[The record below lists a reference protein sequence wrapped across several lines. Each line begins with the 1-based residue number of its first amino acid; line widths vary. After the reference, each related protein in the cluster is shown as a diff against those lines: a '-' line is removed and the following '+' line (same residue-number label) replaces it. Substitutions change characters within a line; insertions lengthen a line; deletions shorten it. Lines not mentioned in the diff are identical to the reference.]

1 MNTFRGDTTV
11 RLSANSYMEVPLNK
25 QYIQTLFSY
34 NQWAKEKILETTA
47 RLSHE
52 EYMTTG
58 EFPHRNLHAVLTH
71 TLFAEWIWRNRWMGV
86 SPTTRLKPEDFP
98 TFDVLKIRWHAED
111 VELMKFVENVTD
123 DQLNNPFQYSSTE
136 GIRYENILWES
147 MAHVIN
153 HGTQHRSEA
162 AVILT
167 ELGYSPGDLDMILF
181 TRKKP

>member
-1 MNTFRGDTTV
+1 MHKT
-11 RLSANSYMEVPLNK
+11 
-25 QYIQTLFSY
+25 YIQTLYKY
-34 NQWAKEKILETTA
+34 NQWANAKILDTAA
-47 RLSHE
+47 RLAPE
-52 EYMTTG
+52 NYMSKG
-58 EFPHRNLHAVLTH
+58 SRPHRYLHGVLTH
-71 TLFAEWIWRNRWMGV
+71 TLFAEWLWRSRWTGV
-86 SPTTRLKPEDFP
+86 SPTARLKPEDFP